1 MNAPSKAME
10 LKAAISAVLA
20 GMTAFWGWTGWLVI
34 VWLITMI
41 LDYAT
46 GSWAALSTGTWDSAV
61 ARAGLW
67 HKLGSIVAIEPS
79 TGEVLCMVSSPTYDP
94 RMMVGRQR
102 GKNHLALSRN
112 PLKPLLNRSIMGQ
125 YPPGSTFKT
134 TQALTFLQEG
144 IITPETAYPCYHG
157 FIYRGLKVGCH
168 GHAAPAKLVPAI
180 GTSCNAYFCWGLYYM
195 FGNRTKYKNVQ

>member
-46 GSWAALSTGTWDSAV
+46 GSWAALSTGSWDSAV

-67 HKLGSIVAIEPS
+67 HKLGSIVAML
-79 TGEVLCMVSSPTYDP
+79 VALLLDV
-94 RMMVGRQR
+94 
-102 GKNHLALSRN
+102 ALSAIIN
-112 PLKPLLNRSIMGQ
+112 YGDLGFDLPFTYKTAFLPLVAIWYIVTELGSITENAARLGA
-125 YPPGSTFKT
+125 PVPKF
-134 TQALTFLQEG
+134 LTDCL
-144 IITPETAYPCYHG
+144 
-157 FIYRGLKVGCH
+157 
-168 GHAAPAKLVPAI
+168 AKLKDK
-180 GTSCNAYFCWGLYYM
+180 TDEH
-195 FGNRTKYKNVQ
+195 K